1 MTYRPD
7 IDGLRAVAIVPVLLF
22 HAGLAG
28 FSGGFVGVDVFFVI
42 SGYVIALSLLNDLQ
56 AGQFSIWRFYARR
69 IRRIFPALFV
79 TVAVAG
85 IFAYLLFLPSFF
97 LDFSKSLLAASVF
110 TSNLYFWKAS
120 GYFAAEAVF
129 RPLLHTWS
137 LSVEEQYY
145 LFMPV
150 AMWVIYR
157 FLGKRWL
164 LFLWPAILVSLG
176 LSVYA
181 TYAAPTANFYILPT
195 RAWELLIGAALA
207 LGSIPVVRTR
217 WVAEAIGVLGLAM
230 IGYAIFSFDDTTSF
244 PGPNAIFPCLGA
256 ALLIYVGR
264 SKVEPLTTSLLS
276 LKPLVWIG
284 LISYSLYLV
293 HWPIVSFV
301 RYQSLEQPT
310 LGQALAIIA
319 ASFALAYLSWRFV
332 EQPFRRPNPA
342 ITQPRLLAGGV
353 TAIVLFAAMGAAG
366 MAFKGFPSRAG
377 DFVEEKVAGHDHW
390 HQGKCFLSDNPDYR
404 RWKAEDCTLTGGSGP
419 EALLWGDSFAAH
431 YIPGIE
437 ANAGHIPEKVLVY
450 SAAGCPPIISY
461 YSYARPRC
469 TEFNANALKLIKERG
484 IRTVI
489 LSSRWTDLQSR
500 GLGQLKSTLDALAGL
515 GVDVYVIGQSPQFSV
530 DVQVI
535 AYSKGSR
542 DPDAVDK
549 WTVFFDPAINA
560 ALKDQAGAAKFINP
574 LSYLCEGPMCP
585 YRKKGEYLY
594 EDAEHFSVLG
604 SREAVAAYFPLVGAA
619 GGTASTTPAAV
630 TPETVSSVGGA
641 AVTAPR

>member
-7 IDGLRAVAIVPVLLF
+7 IDGLRAVAILPVLLF

-42 SGYVIALSLLNDLQ
+42 SGYVIALSLLPDLH
-56 AGQFSIWRFYARR
+56 ARQFSIWRFYARR

-79 TVAVAG
+79 TVAVTG

-150 AMWVIYR
+150 AMWVIFR

-164 LFLWPAILVSLG
+164 LFLSPAIMVSLA
-176 LSVYA
+176 LSIYA
-181 TYAAPTANFYILPT
+181 TWVAPTANFYILPT

-217 WVAEAIGVLGLAM
+217 WLAEAIGVLGLAM

-244 PGPNAIFPCLGA
+244 PGLNALFPCLGT
-256 ALLIYVGR
+256 ALLIYVGKA
-264 SKVEPLTTSLLS
+264 KVAPLATSFLS

-310 LGQALAIIA
+310 LAQALVIVA

-342 ITQPRLLAGGV
+342 LTQPRLLAGGV
-353 TAIVLFAAMGAAG
+353 VAIALFAAIGVVG
-366 MAFKGFPSRAG
+366 IVSKGFPGRAG
-377 DFVEEKVAGHDHW
+377 GFVEEKVAGHEHW
-390 HQGKCFLSDNPDYR
+390 HPGKCFLSDNPDYR
-404 RWKAEDCTLTGGSGP
+404 KWSAEDCTLTNGSGP

-437 ANAGHIPEKVLVY
+437 ANAGHIPAKVLVY
-450 SAAGCPPIISY
+450 TAAGCPPIVSY

-469 TEFNANALKLIKERG
+469 TEFNANVLKLVKERG

-500 GLGQLKSTLDALAGL
+500 GLDQLKSTLDALAPL

-535 AYSKGSR
+535 AYSKGSG

-560 ALKDQAGAAKFINP
+560 ALKERAGAAKFIDP
-574 LSYLCEGPMCP
+574 LTYLCDGPLCA
-585 YRKKGEYLY
+585 YREKGQYLY

-604 SREAVAAYFPLVGAA
+604 SREAVAAYFPLVAAA
-619 GGTASTTPAAV
+619 GGSASSSPAV
-630 TPETVSSVGGA
+630 THETVSSVGGA
-641 AVTAPR
+641 AVTPPR